1 MNTNFGDKF
10 VTKFSDKFFASTYVV
25 TNTYDIAST
34 YYVESTY
41 NIASTYDVASTYNVA
56 STYVVTNTYDIAST
70 YNVAS
75 CLLPRHQ
82 PVIIPKIPILASA
95 KRPKKTSDLYFRE
108 SSARSAQADNQ
119 NQKMSIYNH
128 KSIF

>member
-56 STYVVTNTYDIAST
+56 SMIIRPLLVVTIGYLIGYWLINSCYIIFSNFNT
-70 YNVAS
+70 
-75 CLLPRHQ
+75 LL
-82 PVIIPKIPILASA
+82 KSY
-95 KRPKKTSDLYFRE
+95 S
-108 SSARSAQADNQ
+108 
-119 NQKMSIYNH
+119 NH
-128 KSIF
+128 FV